1 MAKNDNGLGIIIL
14 AVFAGA
20 VFALYFLS
28 KIAFVLGL
36 MLIVG
41 SIFLLVMGHTSQE
54 STFSEIGV
62 ILLVVG
68 LIFAGVGHGGITFFE
83 ENPTGRSLLD
93 TSNVIAD
100 TAKESVK
107 TYNEIS
113 QIERKAAQNIINQT
127 S

>member
-28 KIAFVLGL
+28 KILFALGL

-41 SIFLLVMGHTSQE
+41 SIFFLIAGHTSRD
-54 STFSEIGV
+54 SAFNTIG
-62 ILLVVG
+62 IIMLVVG
-68 LIFAGVGHGGITFFE
+68 VIFAGVGHEGITFFE